1 MSGLEDFPDASGIPK
16 AFLMPGT
23 SRKYTFQGDCVSLLW
38 HVTSGIPV
46 LNTALLHLDTA
57 IDTIRM
63 AGVYIKS
70 VAEIRFAHRRPSQQE
85 SQSAFRRTLAS
96 TLARVS

>member
-1 MSGLEDFPDASGIPK
+1 M
-16 AFLMPGT
+16 
-23 SRKYTFQGDCVSLLW
+23 
-38 HVTSGIPV
+38 
-46 LNTALLHLDTA
+46 LNTALLQMSNLDTA

-70 VAEIRFAHRRPSQQE
+70 VAEIRFAHRRPSKQE

-96 TLARVS
+96 TLARVN